1 MIKKLK
7 PYGRDVF
14 HILTWLI
21 LFSYITAHY
30 ILPDER
36 YVPAPLTVE
45 PAVLERNVPV
55 QTIHK
60 FNVTIADKFALDL
73 PATYKILD
81 VQTQDNIPVMWVML
95 DDEAP
100 THPVVFEVYGTGH
113 EISPDATEYIGS
125 VQVSRFVWHIFKE

>member
-14 HILTWLI
+14 HIITWLI

-30 ILPDER
+30 ILPDKR

-60 FNVTIADKFALDL
+60 FNVEIKDTFTLDL
-73 PATYKILD
+73 PVAHKILSLQVQND
-81 VQTQDNIPVMWVML
+81 VPVMWVLL
-95 DDEAP
+95 DSEAP
-100 THPVVFEVYGTGH
+100 TCPVVFEVYGTGH
-113 EISPDATEYIGS
+113 EISSDATEYIGS
-125 VQVSRFVWHIFKE
+125 VQVSIMVWHIFKE